1 MAARW
6 RVGGLVLAL
15 AFLPWLAPAHAEPN
29 FPELTGRVVDD
40 ADLLSYPEEVA
51 ITADLKALE
60 DKSSDQVVVVTLPSL
75 QGYTIED
82 FGYQLG
88 RHWGIGTEKL
98 DNGVILIVAPNER
111 KVRIEVGR
119 GLEGVLTDA
128 LSKIIIENAILPRF
142 REGNFAGGIK
152 DGVRDVILVLTGDA
166 AEVEQRAKAR
176 HDADESM
183 VNWLV
188 VIFWTLIILWI
199 AYSIWSSA
207 RLCFACGRSRRRADL
222 PAGPGMGQRL
232 RRQRLERRRRERRR
246 FLRRRRQFRRR
257 RSLRRM
263 VRPHIQPITAQ
274 DEADIAE
281 AITRAEAKTS
291 GEIVVVV
298 AIASDGY
305 RSFGLLWAALI
316 ALAVPMPLIFATKWA
331 VEYIYLLQLLVFLV
345 LLVLFQLEGL
355 RYALVPKSVRRAR
368 AHQRAVEQF
377 IVQNLHTT
385 KGRTGVLIY
394 ASFAERFAEVIADE
408 GIYKKV
414 PTSTWEDVVG
424 ELTNHLARGTTT
436 EGFIRAVERCG
447 KILAKHFPPGKVDHN
462 ELPNHLIVLDAYGRP

>member
-98 DNGVILIVAPNER
+98 DNGVIVIVAPNER

-176 HDADESM
+176 QDADESM

-207 RLCFACGRSRRRADL
+207 RYASRAGGPRRRADL
-222 PAGPGMGQRL
+222 PAGSGMGQRL
-232 RRQRLERRRRERRR
+232 RRQRLERRRRRRR
-246 FLRRRRQFRRR
+246 FLGRRRQFRRR
-257 RSLRRM
+257 RSLGRM
-263 VRPHIQPITAQ
+263 VSARIQPFTSQ
-274 DEADIAE
+274 DETDIAE
-281 AITRAEAKTS
+281 AITRAEAQTS

-345 LLVLFQLEGL
+345 LIVLFQLESF
-355 RYALVPKSVRRAR
+355 RYALVPKCVRRAR

>member
-1 MAARW
+1 
-6 RVGGLVLAL
+6 
-15 AFLPWLAPAHAEPN
+15 
-29 FPELTGRVVDD
+29 
-40 ADLLSYPEEVA
+40 
-51 ITADLKALE
+51 
-60 DKSSDQVVVVTLPSL
+60 
-75 QGYTIED
+75 
-82 FGYQLG
+82 
-88 RHWGIGTEKL
+88 
-98 DNGVILIVAPNER
+98 
-111 KVRIEVGR
+111 
-119 GLEGVLTDA
+119 
-128 LSKIIIENAILPRF
+128 
-142 REGNFAGGIK
+142 
-152 DGVRDVILVLTGDA
+152 
-166 AEVEQRAKAR
+166 
-176 HDADESM
+176 
-183 VNWLV
+183 
-188 VIFWTLIILWI
+188 
-199 AYSIWSSA
+199 
-207 RLCFACGRSRRRADL
+207 
-222 PAGPGMGQRL
+222 
-232 RRQRLERRRRERRR
+232 
-246 FLRRRRQFRRR
+246 
-257 RSLRRM
+257 M
-263 VRPHIQPITAQ
+263 VRPLIQPFTPQ
-274 DEADIAE
+274 DEADIAA

-345 LLVLFQLEGL
+345 LIVLFQLESF
-355 RYALVPKSVRRAR
+355 RYALVPKSVRKSR

-385 KGRTGVLIY
+385 EGRTGVLIY

-414 PTSTWEDVVG
+414 PASTWEDVVG

>member
-1 MAARW
+1 M
-6 RVGGLVLAL
+6 
-15 AFLPWLAPAHAEPN
+15 
-29 FPELTGRVVDD
+29 
-40 ADLLSYPEEVA
+40 
-51 ITADLKALE
+51 
-60 DKSSDQVVVVTLPSL
+60 
-75 QGYTIED
+75 
-82 FGYQLG
+82 
-88 RHWGIGTEKL
+88 
-98 DNGVILIVAPNER
+98 
-111 KVRIEVGR
+111 
-119 GLEGVLTDA
+119 
-128 LSKIIIENAILPRF
+128 
-142 REGNFAGGIK
+142 
-152 DGVRDVILVLTGDA
+152 
-166 AEVEQRAKAR
+166 
-176 HDADESM
+176 
-183 VNWLV
+183 
-188 VIFWTLIILWI
+188 
-199 AYSIWSSA
+199 
-207 RLCFACGRSRRRADL
+207 
-222 PAGPGMGQRL
+222 
-232 RRQRLERRRRERRR
+232 
-246 FLRRRRQFRRR
+246 
-257 RSLRRM
+257 
-263 VRPHIQPITAQ
+263 
-274 DEADIAE
+274 
-281 AITRAEAKTS
+281 
-291 GEIVVVV
+291 VV